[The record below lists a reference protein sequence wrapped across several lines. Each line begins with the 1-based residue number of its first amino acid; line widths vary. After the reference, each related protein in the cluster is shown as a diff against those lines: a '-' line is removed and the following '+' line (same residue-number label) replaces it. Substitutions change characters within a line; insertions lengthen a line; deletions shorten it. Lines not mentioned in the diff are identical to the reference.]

1 MKKILTLVL
10 SMMFVMGLMIAPVS
24 AAAGDVAIDASDVTA
39 KPGETVTLTFSVSAD
54 QAVKFAT
61 YAFSFKYNPAD
72 LTYVDGSA
80 TGAIFNPAY
89 STNTAFAT
97 QSTGADATY
106 QNGDVLVT
114 AQFVVKSDAKPNDVY
129 PIEMAIDNVRTASG
143 DYLTAVAYDGS
154 VTILCPGCDGNWD
167 NGTVTLKPTCTDEG
181 IMTYTCKLCGATKTE
196 PIPALGHKWDAGK
209 VTKAPTCTETGIM
222 TYTCNNDPNHTKDEV
237 IAALGHDY
245 EEKVTKPATC
255 TEAGVLTLT
264 CKNDPSHIVT
274 KTIPALGHKWDE
286 GKVTTKPTCTENG
299 VMTYTCLN
307 DPSHTYTEVIPAHG
321 HDWSDWEPLKKPTET
336 EWGLDQRT
344 CRICGC
350 TETRDVAPAK
360 DQVPDTGVRS
370 NNYAAWI
377 AVAAVA
383 GVVVVTVARK
393 RKTAK

>member
-1 MKKILTLVL
+1 MKKILTFVL
-10 SMMFVMGLMIAPVS
+10 SMMFLMGLMIAPVS

-39 KPGETVTLTFSVSAD
+39 KPGETVTLTFTASAD
-54 QAVKFAT
+54 DAVKFAT
-61 YAFSFKYNPAD
+61 YAFSFQYDSTK
-72 LTYVDGSA
+72 LSYVAGSE
-80 TGAIFNPAY
+80 GGVVFNPAY
-89 STNTAFAT
+89 GTNVAFAT
-97 QSTGADATY
+97 DARANDVY
-106 QNGDVLVT
+106 ANGDVLLSV
-114 AQFVVKSDAKPNDVY
+114 QFTVSAAAKPGDVY
-129 PIEMAIDNVRTASG
+129 PITLSINNVRNVAGEYFNT
-143 DYLTAVAYDGS
+143 TAYDGS

-209 VTKAPTCTETGIM
+209 VAKAPTCTETGIM
-222 TYTCNNDPNHTKDEV
+222 TYTCNNDPNHTTDEV